1 MWTKESA
8 IMSEYEDF
16 DSEFDDQTET
26 EPTQNPV
33 RARMKQLE
41 KEAREL
47 RKQVAEFSA
56 TQRELAFVKAG
67 IDPASPQ
74 AKYFVKGY
82 DGDLT
87 PEAIREAAVE
97 AQLITPL
104 ASEDADKQAW
114 KQSNKIAAGSESAP
128 PPPSWNKRISEAT
141 SEQEV
146 YDIFAEAQAQGID
159 LG

>member
-1 MWTKESA
+1 
-8 IMSEYEDF
+8 MSDFEDTF
-16 DSEFDDQTET
+16 EEDYDQSTSD
-26 EPTQNPV
+26 QNPV

-47 RKQVAEFSA
+47 RKQVADFSA

-87 PEAIREAAVE
+87 PDAIRQAAEE
-97 AQLITPL
+97 AQLLTPQNNTPDPDQ
-104 ASEDADKQAW
+104 AAW
-114 KQSNKIAAGSESAP
+114 KQTNRIAAGAETASNG
-128 PPPSWNKRISEAT
+128 PSWMKRVQDAS
-141 SEQEV
+141 SEQELS
-146 YDIFAEAQAQGID
+146 DIFAEAQAQGID
-159 LG
+159 LAEM

>member
-1 MWTKESA
+1 MSNFEDTFEDDDYEQPTES
-8 IMSEYEDF
+8 
-16 DSEFDDQTET
+16 
-26 EPTQNPV
+26 NPV

-47 RKQVAEFSA
+47 RRQVAEFSE

-82 DGDLT
+82 DGELT

-97 AQLITPL
+97 AQLIT
-104 ASEDADKQAW
+104 SQSNQYDEDRTGW
-114 KQSNKIAAGSESAP
+114 KQTNRIAAGSETSSDG
-128 PPPSWNKRISEAT
+128 PSWNKRIREAGSEDELM
-141 SEQEV
+141 S
-146 YDIFAEAQAQGID
+146 IFAEAQAQGVN
-159 LG
+159 LGSD

>member
-1 MWTKESA
+1 
-8 IMSEYEDF
+8 MSEYEDF

-97 AQLITPL
+97 AQLITPSV
-104 ASEDADKQAW
+104 SEDADKQAL

-128 PPPSWNKRISEAT
+128 PPPSWNKRISEAS
-141 SEQEV
+141 SEQEI